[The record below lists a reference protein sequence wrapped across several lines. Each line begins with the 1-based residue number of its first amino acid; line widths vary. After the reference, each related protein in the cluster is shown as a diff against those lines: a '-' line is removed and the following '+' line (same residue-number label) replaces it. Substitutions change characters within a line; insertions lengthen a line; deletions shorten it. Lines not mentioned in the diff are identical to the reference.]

1 MTERRRRI
9 LLLPVISILWNQLV
23 YCGGGLIARDLPH
36 VHMGLWV
43 DALVPFLPWTVSIYF
58 GCFPLWAAV
67 YLFLA
72 GGDKQM
78 AYRFFCADFLA
89 KGVCLAFFV
98 LLPTTMPRPAV
109 PGITLWDSL
118 MCFLY
123 RIDRP
128 CNLFPSIHCLVSWLC
143 LIGVRRRG
151 DTPRALVWATGLGA
165 VLVCLSTLTTRQHVA
180 ADVAGGI
187 LLAEVSYLAAGRPGL
202 LSPVSRWLD
211 HVTEG

>member
-1 MTERRRRI
+1 MGERERRA
-9 LLLPVISILWNQLV
+9 LFLPVLAVFWNQLV
-23 YCGGGLIARDLPH
+23 YCGGRALSRGAPHWRMELEVDRLIPL
-36 VHMGLWV
+36 
-43 DALVPFLPWTVSIYF
+43 LPWTVSIYL
-58 GCFPLWAAV
+58 GCFLFWMICYIV
-67 YLFLA
+67 YA
-72 GGDKQM
+72 SQDREE
-78 AYRFFCADFLA
+78 AYRFFCADLLA
-89 KGVCLAFFV
+89 KGVCLACFLF
-98 LLPTTMPRPAV
+98 LPTTMLRPPVGNA
-109 PGITLWDSL
+109 TLWDWL
-118 MCFLY
+118 VRLVY
-123 RIDRP
+123 RLDEP
-128 CNLFPSIHCLVSWLC
+128 TNLFPSIHCLVSWLC